1 MDHPGFRVTLLT
13 LIFALLFAP
22 ATFASEEPPPQDAL
36 KLADEGKIAI
46 DAIAESAYS
55 LKVRVK
61 NLTPDELNVSFP
73 PGLVA
78 DTYARFALFQVGGGG
93 GMSSGGGGQSTGLLF
108 SMAVPVEGNGQA
120 ALSFQTACLNFGAP
134 EPTPKTVLMI
144 KRVEDFTTDKVF
156 QQLLKDL
163 AANPPEEHV
172 AQAAIWNVVDKLPW
186 KRMKNIRTR
195 RGRFSDESLE
205 EAQGRVGAAQ
215 ATVSSTGE
223 KLDAEAKKNRLTLPA
238 LSVLIHPDPRGRHH
252 DVGLARDAAR
262 MLRERWPGVD
272 VSHRNYTPNP
282 IDEETGAVAW
292 CFLVRSVGS
301 AKSPDLQLTPQRNVW
316 NPEKKEWKHESIG
329 SPLTKSPPQNDS
341 PAWLANQLVQHIA
354 SRSLVV
360 EKKDDGLLVRSEAP
374 VGLTDVFVT
383 TNSPREQA
391 IKLLGLSL
399 APGEAKNVKVPLDH
413 QARYSAAK
421 RITATGFTPMIAKA
435 PGD

>member
-13 LIFALLFAP
+13 LVVAQLIAP
-22 ATFASEEPPPQDAL
+22 ATFAAEEPPPQDAL
-36 KLADEGKIAI
+36 KLAEEGKIVI
-46 DAIAESAYS
+46 DAVAESAYS

-61 NLTPDELNVSFP
+61 NLTPDDLNVFFP

-93 GMSSGGGGQSTGLLF
+93 GMSGGGGGQSTGLLLA
-108 SMAVPVEGNGQA
+108 MAAPVEGNGQA

-144 KRVEDFTTDKVF
+144 KRVEDFTTDRVF
-156 QQLLKDL
+156 QHLLKDL
-163 AANPPEEHV
+163 ATNPPEEHV

-186 KRMKNIRTR
+186 KKMKNIRTR
-195 RGRFSDESLE
+195 QGRFSVETIE

-215 ATVSSTGE
+215 AAVTSTGE
-223 KLDAEAKKNRLTLPA
+223 KLDPDAKKNRLTLPV

-262 MLRERWPGVD
+262 LLRERWPGVD
-272 VSHRNYTPNP
+272 VSHRNYTASPA
-282 IDEETGAVAW
+282 DVESGAVAW

-301 AKSPDLQLTPQRNVW
+301 AKSPDVQLTPQRNLW
-316 NPEKKEWKHESIG
+316 IPEKKEWKHEPIG
-329 SPLTKSPPQNDS
+329 SPLTRSPPQKDS
-341 PAWLANQLVQHIA
+341 PAWLANLVVQHIA

-360 EKKDDGLLVRSEAP
+360 EKKDDGLLVRNEAP
-374 VGLTDVFVT
+374 VDLTDVFVT
-383 TNSPREQA
+383 TSSPREQA

-399 APGEAKNVKVPLDH
+399 APGEAKKVQVPLDH
-413 QARYSAAK
+413 QPRYGAAK
-421 RITATGFTPMIAKA
+421 KITATGFTPMIAKA
-435 PGD
+435 PGG